1 MTEDEDAI
9 IDALAVAIERYLD
22 QRPEASDTVDGI
34 RQWWLPDHRD
44 HATRCRVQAALD
56 RLVRRGV
63 VRVFRTVGGGVVYG
77 RTPSAGRER

>member
-1 MTEDEDAI
+1 MAEDEDAI
-9 IDALAVAIERYLD
+9 IDALALAIERYLD

-56 RLVRRGV
+56 RLVGRGV
-63 VRVFRTVGGGVVYG
+63 VRVLRTAGGGVVYG
-77 RTPSAGRER
+77 RARSRGRER